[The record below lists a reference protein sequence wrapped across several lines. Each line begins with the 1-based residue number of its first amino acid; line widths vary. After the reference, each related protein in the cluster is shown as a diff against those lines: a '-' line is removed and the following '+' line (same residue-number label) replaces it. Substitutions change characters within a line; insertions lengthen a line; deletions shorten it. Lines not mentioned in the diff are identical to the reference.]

1 MELTQQKSGERIR
14 RKENGGEGTGVS
26 EIRTRKKYLATG
38 KACVVIFSNIPQALS
53 EDLCQ
58 LWVFNR
64 VGLNFC
70 IRGTPLAHKI

>member
-1 MELTQQKSGERIR
+1 MIW

-38 KACVVIFSNIPQALS
+38 KACVVIFSNIPQTLS

-70 IRGTPLAHKI
+70 LRRTPLAHKI